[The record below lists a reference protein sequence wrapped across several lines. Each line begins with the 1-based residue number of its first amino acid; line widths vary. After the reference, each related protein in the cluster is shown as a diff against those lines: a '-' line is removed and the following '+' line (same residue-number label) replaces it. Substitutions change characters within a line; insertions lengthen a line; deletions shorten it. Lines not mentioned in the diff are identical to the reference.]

1 MSHTVKLFERIINHM
16 LRTIVELGNIHFVLR
31 RGRSIRYPAFVFQF
45 LQETY
50 KEKPQDLHMTSA
62 DRLSLHRVDMEH
74 HANDRH
80 SRGVRQCA

>member
-16 LRTIVELGNIHFVLR
+16 LRTIVELGNIHFVFR
-31 RGRSIRYPAFVFQF
+31 RGRSTMDPAFVLQF

-50 KEKPQDLHMTSA
+50 KEKPHYLHMTSA
-62 DRLSLHRVDMEH
+62 DRLSLHIFDMEH
-74 HANDRH
+74 HANDRN